1 MPVIVGRGHVFDWG
15 WRRKLWRRDNG
26 EEVICGVV
34 GWLVFGW
41 VARTEEEVVWRTLM
55 FQNDFRF
62 RMQMEILV
70 TFRYCSL

>member
-55 FQNDFRF
+55 FQN
-62 RMQMEILV
+62 
-70 TFRYCSL
+70 